1 MKVNHP
7 FASRTNLRI
16 AKRAA
21 AAIGRGR
28 RQVIELL
35 RCMSPLLAQ
44 GGRPEIAGWQL
55 LLESGRHWRGVMEW

>member
-35 RCMSPLLAQ
+35 RCTSPVLMWWTAPAP
-44 GGRPEIAGWQL
+44 GG
-55 LLESGRHWRGVMEW
+55 ESP